1 MGVYEQISDPQYD
14 SAGHKQLKVLSNNDF
29 SGIHLTKP
37 HQ

>member
-1 MGVYEQISDPQYD
+1 MLYLCH
-14 SAGHKQLKVLSNNDF
+14 AGHKQLKVLSNSDF